1 MNTTQNT
8 EKIRRTFSVL
18 VENRPGVLSIIS
30 RLFSRNGF
38 NIDSFCSG
46 PTTDPNLTRITIPD
60 SVTSMGQS
68 VFSECDGLTIR
79 GYAGSFAQKYAE
91 NYDIPFADLNS
102 TNTLLGDVDENGTLE
117 STDIFNAMY

>member
-46 PTTDPNLTRITIPD
+46 PTTDPNLTRITI
-60 SVTSMGQS
+60 
-68 VFSECDGLTIR
+68 
-79 GYAGSFAQKYAE
+79 
-91 NYDIPFADLNS
+91 
-102 TNTLLGDVDENGTLE
+102 
-117 STDIFNAMY
+117 